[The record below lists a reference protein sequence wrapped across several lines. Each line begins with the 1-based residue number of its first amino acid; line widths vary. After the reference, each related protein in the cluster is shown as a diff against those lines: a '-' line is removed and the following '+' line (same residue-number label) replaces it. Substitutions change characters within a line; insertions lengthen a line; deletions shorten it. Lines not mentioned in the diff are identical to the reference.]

1 LGKIAVID
9 KLQKALAERA
19 LTGEDGCA
27 VAHTIAAGPGMRVA
41 DVICTSGPNDTPF
54 EEKVDHV
61 SIAIVAA
68 GTFKYRSRR
77 GSVLLSPGSLLL
89 GNVAEN
95 FECSHEYGCGDRC
108 ISFQYEPGYFERI
121 AADAGAKGAAL
132 SFPVARL
139 PALSSLTWLTAETRV
154 GLALPHEVNFEE
166 LGLLLAAGVLG
177 ALAGLSLASIKPP
190 TRQDER
196 RIATALHFI
205 DERFSETLRLE
216 EIATSV
222 GFGPYHFLRTFKG
235 VVGLTPHQFLLRRRL
250 REAALLL
257 RTTRL
262 SVMEIALDAGF
273 GDLSHF
279 NHTFRATFDTTPT
292 KYRKKYSKASST
304 H

>member
-19 LTGEDGCA
+19 LNGQDGCA
-27 VAHTIAAGPGMRVA
+27 VAHTIAGGTSMRVA

-54 EEKVDHV
+54 EEKSDYV

-68 GTFKYRSRR
+68 GTFKHRSRR

-89 GNVAEN
+89 GNVKEN

-108 ISFQYEPGYFERI
+108 LSFQYEPGYFERI
-121 AADAGAKGAAL
+121 AADAGAKGDAL
-132 SFPVARL
+132 TFPVARL
-139 PALSSLTWLTAETRV
+139 PALSSLTWLTAEALV
-154 GLALPHEVNFEE
+154 GLASPYAVNFEE

-177 ALAGLSLASIKPP
+177 ELAGLSPVAMKPP
-190 TRQDER
+190 TMHDER

-205 DERFSETLRLE
+205 EERFREPLRLE
-216 EIATSV
+216 EVATFV
-222 GFGPYHFLRTFKG
+222 GFGPYHFLRTFKR
-235 VVGLTPHQFLLRRRL
+235 VVGLTPHQFLIRRRL
-250 REAALLL
+250 QEAALLL

-279 NHTFRATFDTTPT
+279 NHTFRATFATTPT
-292 KYRKKYSKASST
+292 KYRR